1 MAEEMELFQPV
12 ANERR
17 TNDSIALLLL
27 QDIMSKLLDIDARLT
42 THMSTETSELAAE
55 IANLMEIAFPAS
67 DPSGHRAYHEAQMK
81 VILDRAAFW
90 KKLRE
95 EVMTKGIIGLLGLAA
110 IWIWAGFI
118 RGPK

>member
-1 MAEEMELFQPV
+1 MSEMELFQPV
-12 ANERR
+12 AAERR

-27 QDIMSKLLDIDARLT
+27 QDIMSKLVDIDARLT
-42 THMSTETSELAAE
+42 THMATETSELALE

-67 DPSGHRAYHEAQMK
+67 DPSGHRALHEAQIK

-95 EVMTKGIIGLLGLAA
+95 EVMTKGILGLLGLAA

-118 RGPK
+118 KGPK